1 MRNGTALGA
10 TWLTVGILL
19 LQDLAIVVLLLLVPI
34 LSGQTPISAVPRA
47 LAFALLAIAAVAAA
61 SRIVLPRL
69 LRLVT
74 ASGRREAFPLA
85 ILVASVGM
93 AWIGSLMGLSMAQG
107 AFLAGLM
114 LAESEFSHQAYAEVR
129 PIRDMLSG
137 LFFISLGMLIDLG
150 ALVGLLPVVA
160 AVTAA
165 IIVLKAAIATGS
177 LLVASSPTRVAI
189 ISGLAVAQVGEF
201 SFILGRAGLD
211 SGLLPGNMW
220 QVLLGASVASMIVTP
235 VLLNIAPAVATR
247 LAGRAPARRDLE
259 AGFAVGA
266 RDHSRIRHRRPAGV
280 ASAARLER
288 AMP

>member
-1 MRNGTALGA
+1 
-10 TWLTVGILL
+10 
-19 LQDLAIVVLLLLVPI
+19 
-34 LSGQTPISAVPRA
+34 
-47 LAFALLAIAAVAAA
+47 
-61 SRIVLPRL
+61 
-69 LRLVT
+69 
-74 ASGRREAFPLA
+74 
-85 ILVASVGM
+85 
-93 AWIGSLMGLSMAQG
+93 MGLSMAMG

-160 AVTAA
+160 GVTAA

-259 AGFAVGA
+259 AGFHRCRSMIILGFGIGGRLVSRAL
-266 RDHSRIRHRRPAGV
+266 RDLNVPCA
-280 ASAARLER
+280 
-288 AMP
+288 